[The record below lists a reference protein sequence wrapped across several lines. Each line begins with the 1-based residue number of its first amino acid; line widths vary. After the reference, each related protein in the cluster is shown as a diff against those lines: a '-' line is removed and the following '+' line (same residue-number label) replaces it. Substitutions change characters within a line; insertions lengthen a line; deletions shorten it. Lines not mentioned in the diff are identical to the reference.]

1 MIFRI
6 FKLAA
11 VRHLGCVCCDLDH
24 PRRPIEIPL
33 GTVGGF
39 PAVTISLK
47 FHQLRLSG
55 YRAVRGRNLAD
66 FGRSR
71 YLRQPLIQQPFK
83 IDKLKRVVASEV
95 IAPGTSRPA
104 EPHFT
109 GLALNNLSC
118 VTLDEVSKILTSIP
132 AKSSPLDFIPTSLRK
147 QCNMLFAEIIARLA
161 NMWPLPRITAIQP

>member
-1 MIFRI
+1 MTYRSS
-6 FKLAA
+6 KS
-11 VRHLGCVCCDLDH
+11 VRPVGATKSPKKTKKETLQYSGKRGIRPDH

-47 FHQLRLSG
+47 FHQHRLSG

-147 QCNMLFAEIIARLA
+147 Q
-161 NMWPLPRITAIQP
+161 